1 MHNPFPV
8 HRLRGMLCYYV
19 PSMSEGVAPGI
30 ERKRRVPLVHA
41 PTPFEPLR
49 GLTRLLGGPE
59 IWIKRDDCT
68 GLALGGNKSRK
79 LEFLLAD
86 ARGQGVDTI
95 ITVGADQ
102 SNHVRMTA
110 AAARI
115 VGMETISLLF
125 PGEPGAAQGNL
136 LLDRILG
143 TEVVRL
149 PFAFRD
155 SSPEKIAAE
164 AAKVTARLTA
174 AGRRPFFIP
183 AGGATPL
190 GALGYFRA
198 TEELAAQARRDGC
211 RVDDIVVPFGTG
223 GTFAGILLGIDVLR
237 LPWRVFGISVA
248 PEGAWEQSGVEPYE
262 KIARDAAALVGMD
275 FRLARERYRLL
286 YDYVGPAYGAVTP
299 ECADA
304 LRTVARSDGVLLDP
318 VYTGKA
324 MAGLI
329 DLVRRGEIDK
339 GRTVVFLHTGGTPA
353 LFAYPELAEG

>member
-1 MHNPFPV
+1 
-8 HRLRGMLCYYV
+8 
-19 PSMSEGVAPGI
+19 MSEGVAPGI
-30 ERKRRVPLVHA
+30 DRKRRVPLVHA
-41 PTPFEPLR
+41 PTTFEPLR
-49 GLTRLLGGPE
+49 GLTKLLGGPE

-79 LEFLLAD
+79 LEFLLAE
-86 ARGQGVDTI
+86 ARGQDADTI
-95 ITVGADQ
+95 VTVGADQ

-115 VGMETISLLF
+115 AGMDTVSLLF
-125 PGEPGAAQGNL
+125 PGEAGAPQGNL

-155 SSPEKIAAE
+155 STPARIAE
-164 AAKVTARLTA
+164 EVEKVTKRLTE
-174 AGRRPFFIP
+174 AGRKPFFIP

-198 TEELAAQARRDGC
+198 TEELSAQARREGC
-211 RVDDIVVPFGTG
+211 VVNDIVVPFGTG
-223 GTFAGILLGIDVLR
+223 GTFAGVLLGVDVLR
-237 LPWRVFGISVA
+237 LDWRTHGVSVA

-262 KIARDAAALVGMD
+262 KIAKDAAALVGMD
-275 FRLARERYRLL
+275 FRLARERYRLS
-286 YDYVGPAYGAVTP
+286 YDYVGPGYGVVTD

-304 LRTVARSDGVLLDP
+304 VRTVARSDGVLLDP

-329 DLVRRGEIDK
+329 DFVRKGEIDK

-353 LFAYPELAEG
+353 LFAHPELAAG